1 MALPS
6 PPQNEPQ
13 DSKDAKKSIMRDSLI
28 SIVKQGYE
36 NRNNPKKKNPK
47 RESLINS
54 TVVDPD
60 TAFQIWKYPG

>member
-13 DSKDAKKSIMRDSLI
+13 DSKDAKKSIMRDSII
-28 SIVKQGYE
+28 SIAKKGYE
-36 NRNNPKKKNPK
+36 NSKNPPKKNPQRK
-47 RESLINS
+47 SLLNS

-60 TAFQIWKYPG
+60 TAFQIWQYPY